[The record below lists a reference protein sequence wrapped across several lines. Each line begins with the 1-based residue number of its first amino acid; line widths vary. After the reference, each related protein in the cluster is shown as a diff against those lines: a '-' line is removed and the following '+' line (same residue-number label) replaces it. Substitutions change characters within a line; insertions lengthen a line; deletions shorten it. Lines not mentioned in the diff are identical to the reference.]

1 MGDNSGNILFDFAA
15 IDALRAKLDQEVM
28 GMQDTLAT
36 VLGATNQVGEG
47 WVGNAHDQFA
57 DAIHQWRNHGQQLT
71 DALVT
76 LRNLMAECAQSFKT
90 HDQEFAN
97 VWEHMLR

>member
-1 MGDNSGNILFDFAA
+1 MGNNSGNILFDFAA
-15 IDALRAKLDQEVM
+15 IDALRAKLDSEVM

-36 VLGATNQVGEG
+36 VLGATNQVGQG
-47 WVGNAHDQFA
+47 WVGQAHDQFA
-57 DAIHQWRNHGQQLT
+57 DAIQQWNNHGQQLT

-76 LRNLMAECAQSFKT
+76 LRNLMAECAKSFQN

-97 VWEHMLR
+97 VWEHILR